1 MKCDICGIRESVMFI
16 QEVTPTSTRALH
28 LCAECAAEKKISAA
42 GGKFEMPL
50 GKIFPM
56 RPEARLCRVCGLS
69 LADLRKY
76 RKAGCP
82 NCYKDFATE
91 ITAILAGSKKGI
103 SYTGSLPKRISGFR
117 SKLEDRAVLENSLSE
132 SVAREDYEKAAVY
145 RDRLR
150 ELDRQDD

>member
-1 MKCDICGIRESVMFI
+1 MFI
-16 QEVTPTSTRALH
+16 QEVTPTSTRELH
-28 LCAECAAEKKISAA
+28 LCAECAAEKHISTE
-42 GGKFEMPL
+42 GGRLDVSL

-56 RPEARLCRVCGLS
+56 RPENRLCRICGLS

-76 RKAGCP
+76 RRAGCP
-82 NCYKDFATE
+82 NCYKDFASE
-91 ITAILAGSKKGI
+91 INAMLFGSKKNEA
-103 SYTGSLPKRISGFR
+103 YKGSLPRRIAGFR

-150 ELDRQDD
+150 ELDRLDD